1 MHSEIDEFVRSLYPP
16 HLFAPKSSD
25 APPPRSRKP
34 FITLT
39 WAQSLDAKIS
49 GPRNAQVTLS
59 GPASMQLTH
68 RLRELNDSILVGVGT
83 VLNDNPSLTARIP
96 ALVPLRAQPVPVILD
111 PALKTPA
118 DAKLV
123 HNARTRIGHPP
134 VICTTRP
141 EPEWHDKNP
150 TLAAAA
156 KGSGEARL
164 VRVAKE
170 PGSNRISLPAL
181 FNNLQHS
188 DADPNPDPLLAESF
202 GRSLM
207 IEGGAAVLA
216 SFLSATTTPTTDSD
230 SDSESA
236 AAAAAARVVPL
247 VDLVVITVAPVL
259 IGPEGLS
266 VPYPPGSS
274 SSASGEDR
282 RRLPRLVPI
291 ATKVLGNDTVFA
303 CKPVWD

>member
-1 MHSEIDEFVRSLYPP
+1 MDLEIDEFVRSLYPR
-16 HLFAPKSSD
+16 HLFGPKSD
-25 APPPRSRKP
+25 TRPPPARKP

-59 GPASMQLTH
+59 GPESMRLTH
-68 RLRELNDSILVGVGT
+68 RLRELHDSILVGVGT

-96 ALVPLRAQPVPVILD
+96 TLVPLRSQPVPVILD
-111 PALKTPA
+111 SELRTPA
-118 DAKLV
+118 DAKLLT
-123 HNARTRIGHPP
+123 NARTRIGHPP
-134 VICTTRP
+134 VICTTCP
-141 EPEWHDKNP
+141 ESDWHDKNA
-150 TLAAAA
+150 TLAAEGSDA
-156 KGSGEARL
+156 KL
-164 VRVAKE
+164 VRVANE

-181 FNNLQHS
+181 FNLQYA
-188 DADPNPDPLLAESF
+188 DADPESLLAESF

-216 SFLSATTTPTTDSD
+216 SFLSATTTTTTDSD
-230 SDSESA
+230 SESEA
-236 AAAAAARVVPL
+236 AAVVRVMPL
-247 VDLVVITVAPVL
+247 VDLVIVTVAPVL

-266 VPYPPGSS
+266 VPYPS
-274 SSASGEDR
+274 SSAREG